1 MSESGPAD
9 PGHADLDRV
18 FREEQGRV
26 VATLTRRLGDIDLA
40 EEAAQEA
47 YLIALQRWPETG
59 LPPNPGAWLTT
70 TAHNRAIDRIRRES
84 TRDSRQAQAAMISDT
99 SDDPGNPAS
108 SVVDDRLRLM
118 FTCCHPSLATSAQV
132 ALTLRL
138 LGGLS
143 VAEIAGAFLVDEAA
157 MAKRLTRSKQKIK
170 AARIPY
176 RVPSDAELP
185 GRLRGVLATLFLV
198 FNEGYLPSAPS
209 GLPTENPG
217 TPTEPGDSVPVSPVR
232 VSPLWV
238 SPVRVSPVRVSAE
251 PVRAESVGAAHGAIR
266 TDLCAEAIRLTR
278 ILATLMPDEP
288 EVLGLLALMLLTD
301 ARRASRVSGGSLV
314 VLSDQDRSRW
324 DQDLI
329 AEGHDIVRGCLRR
342 GRPGRYQIL
351 AAINAVHTD
360 AASVHA
366 TDWRQV
372 VALYDQLLAVD
383 PSPIVAL
390 NRAIAIAEVDGP
402 TAALE
407 ILDGLPLAGYHA
419 YQATRA
425 DLLRRAGSPEA
436 AASAYQRA
444 LDLTGNPAERAFLR
458 GRLDELGAAPD
469 RGG

>member
-1 MSESGPAD
+1 MSVSGPAD
-9 PGHADLDRV
+9 LGHADLDRV
-18 FREEQGRV
+18 FREEHGRV
-26 VATLTRRLGDIDLA
+26 VATLTRRLCDIDVA

-47 YLIALQRWPETG
+47 YLIALQRWPESG
-59 LPPNPGAWLTT
+59 PPPNPGAWLTT
-70 TAHNRAIDRIRRES
+70 TAYNRAIDRIRRES
-84 TRDSRQAQAAMISDT
+84 TRDSRQAQAAMINDT
-99 SDDPGNPAS
+99 SDDAGDPIS

-118 FTCCHPSLATSAQV
+118 FTCCHPALATSAQV

-176 RVPSDAELP
+176 RVPPDAELP

-198 FNEGYLPSAPS
+198 FNEGYLPSAPI
-209 GLPTENPG
+209 GAVAENRG
-217 TPTEPGDSVPVSPVR
+217 TPTEPGDSAPAG
-232 VSPLWV
+232 
-238 SPVRVSPVRVSAE
+238 AE
-251 PVRAESVGAAHGAIR
+251 QDAIR

-301 ARRASRVSGGSLV
+301 ARRPSRVSGGSLV
-314 VLSDQDRSRW
+314 ALADQDRSRW
-324 DQDLI
+324 DHDLI

-360 AASVHA
+360 AASVQQ

-372 VALYDQLLAVD
+372 VTLYDQLLAVD

-402 TAALE
+402 NRALE
-407 ILDGLPLAGYHA
+407 ILDALPLEGYHA

-425 DLLRRAGSPEA
+425 DLLRRAGRTEA
-436 AASAYQRA
+436 AVSAYQRA
-444 LDLTGNPAERAFLR
+444 LDLAGNAAERGFLR
-458 GRLDELGAAPD
+458 GRLDDLGAGPVPS
-469 RGG
+469 G